1 MMREAFA
8 GSGALKF
15 WIAVCLMPLNWG
27 LEALKWQA
35 LVQRLQPIS
44 FFKSVKSVLSALS
57 LGIYTPNR
65 IGEFGGRVLF
75 LQPEN
80 RVSGFF
86 LTVLSSW
93 AQVLVTLFFG
103 GFAFFILDDQI
114 KQLLHSND
122 HDINA
127 YRALFKYLITG
138 VVLVAGLFYFNVQ
151 WWSRFLN
158 GLPFLKTKKM
168 LAAVPSQIQQ
178 ETLWKLL
185 LLSFL
190 RFLVFALQT
199 ILIWQALQIQME
211 WTDAFGCISLVYLLM
226 AIIPSI
232 AIAELGIRG
241 KVTIAVAS
249 LFTTQIIALLAGT
262 LLIWMLNLVLPAFFG
277 SLFLLTIRVF
287 KEHS

>member
-1 MMREAFA
+1 MQEAFA
-8 GSGALKF
+8 GSGAFKF

-27 LEALKWQA
+27 LEALKWKL
-35 LVQRLQPIS
+35 LVQRLQPIT
-44 FFKSVKSVLSALS
+44 FFKSLESVLSALS
-57 LGIYTPNR
+57 LGVYTPNR
-65 IGEFGGRVLF
+65 IGEFGGRVLL

-80 RVSGFF
+80 RVPGFF
-86 LTVLSSW
+86 LSVLSSW

-103 GFAFFILDDQI
+103 GSALFFLDHQMQ
-114 KQLLHSND
+114 QLLHAND
-122 HDINA
+122 HGI
-127 YRALFKYLITG
+127 YSFSTLFKYLIAG
-138 VVLVAGLFYFNVQ
+138 IVLVTGLFYFNVR
-151 WWSRFLN
+151 WWSRFLKW
-158 GLPFLKTKKM
+158 LPFLKAKKM
-168 LAAVPSQIQQ
+168 VTSVPSHMQQ
-178 ETLWKLL
+178 AVLWKLL
-185 LLSFL
+185 LLSMI
-190 RFLVFALQT
+190 RFLVFAFQT

-211 WTDAFGCISLVYLLM
+211 WTDAFGCISLVYLFM

-262 LLIWMLNLVLPAFFG
+262 LLIWMLNLVVPALIG